1 MGAAQA
7 LESVVR
13 KKKHIVVSEGELRQ
27 QQARA
32 SPVPPSLLQRV
43 VNSVRRGGGGAAHS
57 TAQLIASL
65 KEEVCIYTQ
74 AKTTVLAFGATA
86 VALAHQDIC

>member
-1 MGAAQA
+1 MNHSLLKGPGSSLSVINTPVLAWQA

-13 KKKHIVVSEGELRQ
+13 KKKQIVVSEGELRQ

-32 SPVPPSLLQRV
+32 SPVPPSLLQRMV
-43 VNSVRRGGGGAAHS
+43 VSVRRGGSSGAHG

-65 KEEVCIYTQ
+65 KEEV
-74 AKTTVLAFGATA
+74 
-86 VALAHQDIC
+86 